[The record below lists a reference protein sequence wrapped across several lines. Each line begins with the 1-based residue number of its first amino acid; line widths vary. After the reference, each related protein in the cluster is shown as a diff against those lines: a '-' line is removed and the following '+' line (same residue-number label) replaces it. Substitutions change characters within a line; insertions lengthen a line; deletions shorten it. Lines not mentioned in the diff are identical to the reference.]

1 MFNSSFKLKFLF
13 ALVAMVLLAA
23 SGILIGSTYIPPEST
38 LSVLLKDSNAPR
50 SWDIIIWEIRIPR
63 TLTALS
69 VGAGLGIAGLQMQTL
84 FRNPVAD
91 SSILG
96 VTAGAS
102 WGVALTVLLGQSSAM
117 GVFAVGTGWAFASTL
132 TISAITGALLVLVAV
147 LFISQRVH
155 SIGILLIIGLMISYA
170 LASGITLLV
179 AYADPENIQ
188 RYLIWGFG
196 SFRTVGWQGL
206 TILMPSLL
214 LSIGIAIYTLK
225 QLNALLFGEPYATSV
240 GVNITRLRI
249 LTLSSAA
256 ICAGV
261 STAFCGP
268 ITFIGIAAPHL
279 ARFAIGASD
288 HLKVA
293 PLTAII
299 GASIGLTAEIIAQLP
314 GHNSVLPLNAVTAL
328 LGAPVVIWILIS
340 HRKTAYV

>member
-1 MFNSSFKLKFLF
+1 MHNSSFKVKFSFGL
-13 ALVAMVLLAA
+13 AGLVLLSA

-38 LSVLLKDSNAPR
+38 LSILLNDSDVPR
-50 SWDIIIWEIRIPR
+50 AWEIIIWDIRIPR

-102 WGVALTVLLGQSSAM
+102 WGVALTVLLGQSSAV
-117 GVFAVGTGWAFASTL
+117 GLFAVGTGWDFVSTV
-132 TISAITGALLVLVAV
+132 TISAITGALIVLVAV

-155 SIGILLIIGLMISYA
+155 SIGILLIIGLMISYG

-206 TILMPSLL
+206 AILMPSLL
-214 LSIGIAIYTLK
+214 LSVGIALYTLK

-249 LTLSSAA
+249 LTLSSTA

-279 ARFAIGASD
+279 ARFTVGSSD
-288 HLKVA
+288 HLKIA
-293 PLTAII
+293 PLTAIT
-299 GASIGLTAEIIAQLP
+299 GASIGLIAEIIAQLP

-328 LGAPVVIWILIS
+328 LGAPVVIWILITY
-340 HRKTAYV
+340 RKTSHV

>member
-1 MFNSSFKLKFLF
+1 MYNSSFKLKFSF
-13 ALVAMVLLAA
+13 GLVGLVLLTA

-38 LSVLLKDSNAPR
+38 LAILLTDSDVPR
-50 SWDIIIWEIRIPR
+50 AWEIIVWDIRIPR

-102 WGVALTVLLGQSSAM
+102 WGVALTVLLGQSSAV
-117 GVFAVGTGWAFASTL
+117 GLFAVGAGWAFASTL
-132 TISAITGALLVLVAV
+132 TMSAITGASIVLVAV

-155 SIGILLIIGLMISYA
+155 SIGILLIIGLMISYG

-206 TILMPSLL
+206 TILMPLLL
-214 LSIGIAIYTLK
+214 LSVSIALYTLK

-279 ARFAIGASD
+279 ARFAIGSSD
-288 HLKVA
+288 HLKIA
-293 PLTAII
+293 PLTAIT
-299 GASIGLTAEIIAQLP
+299 GASIGLIAEIIAQLP
-314 GHNSVLPLNAVTAL
+314 GHSSVLPLNAVTAL
-328 LGAPVVIWILIS
+328 LGAPVVIWILIT
-340 HRKTAYV
+340 HRKISHV

>member
-1 MFNSSFKLKFLF
+1 MPRLKFAIALF
-13 ALVAMVLLAA
+13 ALAMLIVSGVLF
-23 SGILIGSTYIPPEST
+23 GSTYIPPEST
-38 LSVLLKDSNAPR
+38 LSVLLKGSDVSK
-50 SWDIIIWEIRIPR
+50 SWETIIWEIRVPR
-63 TLTALS
+63 TLTALF

-102 WGVALTVLLGQSSAM
+102 WGVALTVLIGQSSAIA
-117 GVFAVGTGWAFASTL
+117 VFAVGTGWAFASTL

-147 LFISQRVH
+147 LVISQRVQ

-206 TILMPSLL
+206 TILLPSLI
-214 LSIGIAIYTLK
+214 LSIGIACFTLK
-225 QLNALLFGEPYATSV
+225 QLNVLLFGEPYAISV
-240 GVNITRLRI
+240 GVNITKLRI

-279 ARFAIGASD
+279 ARFTIRSSD
-288 HLKVA
+288 HRKIA
-293 PLTAII
+293 PLTAVT
-299 GASIGLTAEIIAQLP
+299 GGSIGLVAEIIAQLP

-328 LGAPVVIWILIS
+328 LGAPVVIWVLIA
-340 HRKTAYV
+340 HRRTSYV